1 MLGSSMN
8 RKVALAV
15 QSALGVSLMAP
26 LALTYAQTAPPA
38 ATDGLAEV
46 VVTGIRAS
54 LDQSLEVKK
63 EATSV
68 EEVITAEDIGK
79 MPDKNIADSLQRV
92 PGVTTSSA
100 GASEG
105 G

>member
-15 QSALGVSLMAP
+15 QSALGVSLMTP
-26 LALTYAQTAPPA
+26 LALTYAQTAPSSDTTA
-38 ATDGLAEV
+38 ALTEV

-63 EATSV
+63 EATTV

-100 GASEG
+100 GA
-105 G
+105 